1 MKTRVFLPVIVVLAM
16 LILACSV
23 CGDLGDLRSGISELQ
38 EQATALATHIPDEET
53 IEALIEEIEEPGA
66 TEEVT
71 EPEATEAPGK
81 AIEETPTKAAE
92 EEPTAEQD
100 LEGETEEVPL
110 DLDMSMSGLEDLNSY
125 RSDMYVEW
133 EGTEGSEGVTGYL
146 SVESA
151 FVREPPAYEM
161 HLEGQGF
168 EGDTDQGLGRVSFI
182 QVGNNS
188 WFYEGETDTWMQVPS
203 GDFGFDEGFF
213 FAPQDFLSEFDTS
226 TGKRSLVPQAVN
238 GVQCYKYTFT
248 EKDLQVVDPD
258 EGEIVR
264 AQGEA
269 YVAVDGDYMVKLDM
283 EVEMTSKA
291 DDEFAAFEKGTI
303 WMEFDIYDINQPI
316 VIEPPAEATEQT
328 QERQDIPMLAD
339 AEIQFSSPDFIT
351 YKTAS
356 SVKDATEFYET
367 EMVKQDWESSGDSFV
382 MEDTA
387 MLSFEKQGAT
397 ASIMISAGE
406 EGTDVIITVESEG
419 GVEGGGDVQEPQSR
433 DDVPMLPDAELD
445 SFSTADYI
453 IYQTGSS
460 IAEVGQFYERE
471 MPKNGWK
478 SVEGNN
484 PADLAAAGYL
494 EYTMGEELADVYA
507 TEMDGQTQVEILI
520 W

>member
-1 MKTRVFLPVIVVLAM
+1 MKTRAFLPVIIVLAM
-16 LILACSV
+16 LVLACSV
-23 CGDLGDLRSGISELQ
+23 CGDLGNLQSGISELQ
-38 EQATALATHIPDEET
+38 EQATALATYIPDEET
-53 IEALIEEIEEPGA
+53 IEALIEEIEEPVA
-66 TEEVT
+66 TEEIT
-71 EPEATEAPGK
+71 EPPEK
-81 AIEETPTKAAE
+81 AIEETPTTAAE
-92 EEPTAEQD
+92 EEPAAELD
-100 LEGETEEVPL
+100 LEGETEDVPL

-133 EGTEGSEGVTGYL
+133 EGIEGGEPVTGYIT
-146 SVESA
+146 VELA

-161 HLEGQGF
+161 HFEGQGL
-168 EGDTDQGLGRVSFI
+168 EGDTDQGLGKVSFI

-213 FAPQDFLSEFDTS
+213 FAPQDFFSEFDTS
-226 TGKRSLVPQAVN
+226 TGKRSLVPQNVN
-238 GVQCYKYTFT
+238 GVLCDKYTFT
-248 EKDLQVVDPD
+248 EKDLQVLDPD
-258 EGEIVR
+258 EGDIVR

-269 YVAVDGDYMVKLDM
+269 FVAVDGGYMVKLEM
-283 EVEMTSKA
+283 EAEMTSKA
-291 DDEFAAFEKGTI
+291 GDEFAAFEKGTI
-303 WMEFDIYDINQPI
+303 LMEFEVYDINQPI
-316 VIEPPAEATEQT
+316 VIEPPAEAEEQT
-328 QERQDIPMLAD
+328 QERQDIPILPD
-339 AEIQFSSPDFIT
+339 AEIEFSSPDFIT

-356 SVKDATEFYET
+356 SVQDATEFYET
-367 EMVKQDWESSGDSFV
+367 EMAKQGWESSGDSFV

-387 MLSFEKQGAT
+387 MLSFEKDGAT

-406 EGTDVIITVESEG
+406 QDTDVIIAVESEG
-419 GVEGGGDVQEPQSR
+419 GVEGGGDIQEPQSR
-433 DDVPMLPDAELD
+433 DDVPMLADADLD

-460 IAEVGQFYERE
+460 SAEVGQFYERE

-494 EYTMGEELADVYA
+494 EYTKGEELADVYA
-507 TEMDGQTQVEILI
+507 TEIDGQTQVEILI

>member
-1 MKTRVFLPVIVVLAM
+1 MKTRAFLPVIVVLAM

-71 EPEATEAPGK
+71 EPEATEPPGK
-81 AIEETPTKAAE
+81 DVEETPTKAAG
-92 EEPTAEQD
+92 EEPAAERD

-133 EGTEGSEGVTGYL
+133 EGTEGDEPVTGYI

-226 TGKRSLVPQAVN
+226 TGKRSLVPQDVN

-328 QERQDIPMLAD
+328 QKRQDIPMLAD

-494 EYTMGEELADVYA
+494 EYTKGEELVDVYA